1 MCRTDSQNH
10 FQTLW
15 GCFTLGSC
23 VPRMALIEI
32 GPRKQRET
40 YETARSV
47 QSNSVSEIRNQGN
60 LDRRP
65 DSVLDP
71 SSLLAKFATVIQEW
85 LLPGEAYENFP
96 LLLRKVLKFQN
107 TQKISTHP
115 QTKVLA
121 ITLQGLNMWIFR
133 KKRKRERKKKKTW
146 PRNTWH
152 KSHHSL
158 QEITSGQP
166 ILMGLEGCQRK
177 QPEWTCRS
185 LPLVGLLQLGW
196 DCWLLGLGF
205 SRIN

>member
-133 KKRKRERKKKKTW
+133 KKRKRERKKKKPGLVTLGT
-146 PRNTWH
+146 NHTIH
-152 KSHHSL
+152 CKKS
-158 QEITSGQP
+158 
-166 ILMGLEGCQRK
+166 
-177 QPEWTCRS
+177 
-185 LPLVGLLQLGW
+185 LLANLSSWG
-196 DCWLLGLGF
+196 
-205 SRIN
+205 